1 MLEQPLKLAHGE
13 IRNRLVMGSMHT
25 GLEEGWHNRKRLAAF
40 YEERA
45 KGGVGLII
53 TGGYSPNVRGKL
65 SPFASSFNSVF
76 DVVKH
81 KKYTDAVHK
90 HGGKICI
97 QLLHAGRYGYHPFS
111 CAPSAIKSP
120 ITPYAPKEMS
130 LGMIKNT
137 VKDFAKSALLAHKAG
152 YDGVEIM
159 GSEGYLINEFMAPHT
174 NKRTDQYGGSNE
186 NRMRFAKEIVSA
198 VRAKVPD
205 EFVIVFRLSVMD
217 LVPDGSTKDEVTEQA
232 KVLAEAGVDIFN
244 TGIGWHEARIP
255 TIASMVPPGAFREAS
270 LRLKSATQKPVIAV
284 NRINTPKIAND
295 ILTAGEAD
303 MVSMARPLLADPD
316 IFNKYADN
324 KSEEINI
331 CIGCNQGCLD
341 HVFKGQRAT
350 CLVNPLAA
358 YELDLAI
365 EPATSTKN
373 VLVVGGGPAGLAA
386 AIYLRKRGHKVT
398 LIERSDTLGGQFN
411 LAMRVPG
418 KEDFKLALK
427 YFSDEVVRQGV
438 DLKMNTEFSHS
449 MLKEYDD
456 VVFACGVSPRI
467 ANFECA
473 DGKRV
478 YRYDEVIRGDV
489 EIGDKVAI
497 LGAGGI
503 GFDMVAFLTEE
514 TDQSI
519 ESFKQQWGIEQA
531 PKPHRTDKKLYM
543 LKRSEGRFGSTL
555 GKTTGWIHRQ
565 VAKMQGVEQIAGC
578 QYTRFDEQGLH
589 ITVNGESRILDVDT
603 VIGCIGQ
610 TSNDSELKQ
619 AQETH
624 MSTKVHV
631 IGGAKLA
638 SEIDAKRAIK
648 EALMVAREI

>member
-65 SPFASSFNSVF
+65 SPFASSFNSIF

-81 KKYTDAVHK
+81 KKYTDAVHQ

-130 LGMIKNT
+130 LAMIKST
-137 VKDFAKSALLAHKAG
+137 VKDFAKSAQLAHKAG

-217 LVPDGSTKDEVTEQA
+217 LVPNGSTKEEVVEQA
-232 KVLAEAGVDIFN
+232 KALADAGVDIFN
-244 TGIGWHEARIP
+244 TGIGWHEARVP

-270 LRLKSATQKPVIAV
+270 QRLKSATSKPVIAV
-284 NRINTPKIAND
+284 NRINTPQIAND
-295 ILTAGEAD
+295 ILASGDAD

-316 IFNKYADN
+316 IFNKYASN

-365 EPATSTKN
+365 TPADKEKN

-449 MLKEYDD
+449 MLKDYDD

-489 EIGDKVAI
+489 EIGSKVAI

-503 GFDMVAFLTEE
+503 GFDMVAFLTEQ

-519 ESFKQQWGIEQA
+519 ESFKEQWGIEQEA
-531 PKPHRTDKKLYM
+531 KPHRTDKKLYM

-578 QYTRFDEQGLH
+578 QYTRFDKQGLH

-624 MSTKVHV
+624 MSTEVHV